1 MLKLSNVIFQIWF
14 QNQRRKEKAEQK
26 RHAKLSNQAPHTHP
40 LQPSQ
45 TPQIHSTNTSPPP
58 QTHSAQTSQTTPH
71 LPS

>member
-26 RHAKLSNQAPHTHP
+26 RLAKQSNQALHTHP
-40 LQPSQ
+40 LQPGQ
-45 TPQIHSTNTSPPP
+45 TP